1 MADET
6 MSLEQVRDWHLQ
18 ECEIWQEAQEDDN
31 AEHNLAC
38 ARAIEVAIAE
48 RKVPHG
54 WQLVPIVPTLAML
67 VAGRQTLKGS
77 SDEADGLR
85 AKAVYTRM
93 LAAASKVTP

>member
-6 MSLEQVRDWHLQ
+6 MSLEQVRDWHLR

-48 RKVPHG
+48 RKVAYKIPVAWLLTKGTMRKLVKTEKCARSWIG
-54 WQLVPIVPTLAML
+54 W
-67 VAGRQTLKGS
+67 
-77 SDEADGLR
+77 
-85 AKAVYTRM
+85 
-93 LAAASKVTP
+93 KVTP

>member
-48 RKVPHG
+48 RKVAEAYRARVEG
-54 WQLVPIVPTLAML
+54 
-67 VAGRQTLKGS
+67 VAASIK
-77 SDEADGLR
+77 
-85 AKAVYTRM
+85 VYTVPPVGSPPNRVLRRWFAQLM
-93 LAAASKVTP
+93 EKPI